1 MMSAVSR
8 AEARLGIRVPDD
20 LLERAEKLT
29 DRKMEVKNLPP
40 DYRELLLE
48 DVIVETCMR
57 TPCDPRCPNAP
68 DPPAIYTCKHCGE
81 PIVPG
86 DEFYEVDG
94 DYYHDDCFTDC
105 AADILVSRF
114 GAVKGVAEEERW

>member
-48 DVIVETCMR
+48 D
-57 TPCDPRCPNAP
+57 
-68 DPPAIYTCKHCGE
+68 
-81 PIVPG
+81 
-86 DEFYEVDG
+86 EV
-94 DYYHDDCFTDC
+94 
-105 AADILVSRF
+105 
-114 GAVKGVAEEERW
+114 GAKRS

>member
-48 DVIVETCMR
+48 DVIVETCMME
-57 TPCDPRCPNAP
+57 
-68 DPPAIYTCKHCGE
+68 AINGRYSEC
-81 PIVPG
+81 
-86 DEFYEVDG
+86 
-94 DYYHDDCFTDC
+94 
-105 AADILVSRF
+105 
-114 GAVKGVAEEERW
+114 VKSA

>member
-48 DVIVETCMR
+48 DVIVETCMMEAING
-57 TPCDPRCPNAP
+57 RCS
-68 DPPAIYTCKHCGE
+68 E
-81 PIVPG
+81 W
-86 DEFYEVDG
+86 
-94 DYYHDDCFTDC
+94 
-105 AADILVSRF
+105 
-114 GAVKGVAEEERW
+114 VKSA